1 MNFFIFCPIKNLLE
15 MEDLKNKITKILL
28 KIQIKKMV
36 FKNTNYAVD
45 MRGKIMKP
53 A

>member
-1 MNFFIFCPIKNLLE
+1 

-28 KIQIKKMV
+28 KIQIEKMV